1 MKINLYYNKQYRMQ
15 FKNMIIA
22 AGFAFAAAGCNQVD
36 FKKSKTG
43 LPYKH
48 FESKSGKKVEEGK
61 FVKAHVMQKIKDSVI
76 FTTYTGLPAYFQ
88 VSAAQQPYDI
98 SEVFTLL
105 KEGDS
110 VYAVQA
116 MDTFIKKNPTIIQQ
130 TPYRNGD
137 KIVTTVKILKVF
149 DTADQFRQDE
159 EKERTAIVGKE
170 ETAVKQYLSKNKIN
184 AQRTPSGAYVQVLNP
199 GTGEPVQA
207 GKAVSVKYKGQ
218 TFSGTVFDS
227 NMDSAFGHTEPMSFT
242 VGVGQM
248 IRGFDEGVQGLKEG
262 AKAKIFI
269 PSMLAYGAQPPSPQ
283 IKPYEHLIF
292 DVEVLDVSAAQ
303 QQPQMMPQGSAP
315 THEPH

>member
-1 MKINLYYNKQYRMQ
+1 MQ
-15 FKNMIIA
+15 LKNMIIA
-22 AGFAFAAAGCNQVD
+22 AGFAFAAASCNQVD
-36 FKKSKTG
+36 FKKTKTG

-48 FESKSGKKVEEGK
+48 FESKSGKKVEAGK

-76 FTTYTGLPAYFQ
+76 YSTYTSLPAYFQ
-88 VSAAQQPYDI
+88 VPPSGQPYDI

-137 KIVTTVKILKVF
+137 KIVTTVKIVKVF

-159 EKERTAIVGKE
+159 EKERAGIVAKE
-170 ETAVKQYLSKNKIN
+170 ETAVKSYLSKNNIN
-184 AQRTPSGAYVQVLNP
+184 AQRTPSGAYVQVLNE
-199 GTGEPVQA
+199 GTGEAVAA
-207 GKAVSVKYKGQ
+207 GKTVSVKYKGQ

-227 NMDSAFGHTEPMSFT
+227 NMDSTFGHVEPMSFT

-248 IRGFDEGVQGLKEG
+248 IKGFDEAVVGLKEG
-262 AKAKIFI
+262 TKAKIYI

-283 IKPYEHLIF
+283 IKPFEHLIF
-292 DVEVLDVSAAQ
+292 DVEVLDVSTAQ
-303 QQPQMMPQGSAP
+303 APPQVMPQGNPPA
-315 THEPH
+315 HEPH

>member
-1 MKINLYYNKQYRMQ
+1 MQ
-15 FKNMIIA
+15 LKNIIIA
-22 AGFAFAAAGCNQVD
+22 AGFAVAAASCNQVD
-36 FKKSKTG
+36 FKKTKTG

-76 FTTYTGLPAYFQ
+76 FSTYTGLPAYFQ
-88 VSAAQQPYDI
+88 VTNATQPYDI
-98 SEVFTLL
+98 SEVFTSL

-116 MDTFIKKNPTIIQQ
+116 MDTFIKKNPAIVQQ

-149 DTADQFRQDE
+149 DNADQYRQDE
-159 EKERTAIVGKE
+159 EKERNAIVAKE
-170 ETAVKQYLSKNKIN
+170 ETAVKQYLSKNNIN
-184 AQRTPSGAYVQVLNP
+184 AQRTPSGTYVQVLNP
-199 GTGEPVQA
+199 GTGEPVAA
-207 GKAVSVKYKGQ
+207 GKNVSVKYKGQ
-218 TFSGTVFDS
+218 TFGGTVFDS
-227 NMDSAFGHTEPMSFT
+227 NMDSTFGHTEPMTFT

-262 AKAKIFI
+262 AKARIFI

-303 QQPQMMPQGSAP
+303 APQPMMPQGNNPAQQP
-315 THEPH
+315 R

>member
-1 MKINLYYNKQYRMQ
+1 MQ
-15 FKNMIIA
+15 LKNMIIA
-22 AGFAFAAAGCNQVD
+22 AGFAFAAASCNQVD
-36 FKKSKTG
+36 FKKTKTG

-48 FESKSGKKVEEGK
+48 FESKSGKKVEAGK
-61 FVKAHVMQKIKDSVI
+61 FVKVQVMQKIKDSVI
-76 FTTYTGLPAYFQ
+76 FSTYTGLPAYFQ
-88 VSAAQQPYDI
+88 VPPSGQPYDI

-137 KIVTTVKILKVF
+137 KIVTTVKVLKVF
-149 DTADQFRQDE
+149 DTAEQYRQDE
-159 EKERTAIVGKE
+159 EKERSGIVAKE
-170 ETAVKQYLSKNKIN
+170 ETAVKSYLSKNNIN
-184 AQRTPSGAYVQVLNP
+184 AQRTPSGAYVQVLNE
-199 GTGEPVQA
+199 GTGEAVAA
-207 GKAVSVKYKGQ
+207 GKTVSVMYKGQ

-227 NMDSAFGHTEPMSFT
+227 NMDSTF
-242 VGVGQM
+242 
-248 IRGFDEGVQGLKEG
+248 GLKEG
-262 AKAKIFI
+262 TKAKIYI

-283 IKPYEHLIF
+283 IKPFEHLIF

-303 QQPQMMPQGSAP
+303 PQPQIMPQGNPP